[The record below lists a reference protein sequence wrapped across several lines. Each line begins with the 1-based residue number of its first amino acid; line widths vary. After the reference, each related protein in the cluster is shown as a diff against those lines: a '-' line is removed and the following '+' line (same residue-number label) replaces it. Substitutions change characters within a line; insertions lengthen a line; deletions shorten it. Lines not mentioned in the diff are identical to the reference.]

1 MLYWRISFTWRQ
13 IFEKTYSFL
22 LQAWQW
28 ARALCFDNEHE
39 RYVYTCK
46 GHPFLISQLEGM
58 CNECYCK
65 NIGPF
70 EMCKFCVQM
79 RYLLNFRYYKFC
91 VEEIPK
97 WLNKF
102 LVPLD
107 SYLEHE
113 TLKCE
118 SFFYFWN
125 NKVCGSLHNPLL
137 DDMKDKKNPAN

>member
-1 MLYWRISFTWRQ
+1 
-13 IFEKTYSFL
+13 
-22 LQAWQW
+22 
-28 ARALCFDNEHE
+28 
-39 RYVYTCK
+39 
-46 GHPFLISQLEGM
+46 M
-58 CNECYCK
+58 CHECYCK
-65 NIGPF
+65 NIGPS
-70 EMCKFCVQM
+70 EMCKFCVQTK
-79 RYLLNFRYYKFC
+79 YLLNFHYYKFC

-125 NKVCGSLHNPLL
+125 NKVCGSLHNTLL
-137 DDMKDKKNPAN
+137 DDMKDKKIQRINYFYFLGWAKWLLFSSVIVK